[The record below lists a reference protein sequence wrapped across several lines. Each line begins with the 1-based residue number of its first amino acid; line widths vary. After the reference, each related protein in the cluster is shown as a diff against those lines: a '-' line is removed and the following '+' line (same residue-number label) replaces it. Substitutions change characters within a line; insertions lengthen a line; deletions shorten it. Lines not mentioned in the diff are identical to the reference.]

1 MSQMSEQEKKIPEEK
16 VKWRWDKQP
25 RWKDVRVIIEKM
37 IQDIRKQIE
46 ATIEKLQ
53 EIFNKEIEDLKI
65 I

>member
-1 MSQMSEQEKKIPEEK
+1 MNKKKKIPEEK

-25 RWKDVRVIIEKM
+25 RWKDIRVIIEKM
-37 IQDIRKQIE
+37 IQDVRKQIE